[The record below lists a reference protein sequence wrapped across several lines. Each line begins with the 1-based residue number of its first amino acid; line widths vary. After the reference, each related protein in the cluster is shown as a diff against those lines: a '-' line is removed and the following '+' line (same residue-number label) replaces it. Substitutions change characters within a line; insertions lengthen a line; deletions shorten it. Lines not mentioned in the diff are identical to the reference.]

1 MRTMS
6 RRRGTG
12 RVGTRQLPAAT
23 AAQKGFRATDA
34 RGAARACSFAALVAA
49 GVLAAAWLARQ
60 RVQPVVSGYPA
71 PDFAVTDAGGEP
83 VTLDSYG
90 GKVLLLNVWA
100 TWCGP
105 CREEMPSMQ
114 SLYDRFSRDEFEI
127 AAISI
132 DAPSE
137 RLDALGNPGG
147 DPVTFAR
154 ELGLTF
160 PILLDTSGGI
170 QRTYRTSGVP
180 ESFLIGRDGV
190 IYKKVAGA
198 TEWDS
203 ETNVG
208 LVRRLVEGG

>member
-1 MRTMS
+1 MS
-6 RRRGTG
+6 RRRRTG
-12 RVGTRQLPAAT
+12 GAGTRQLPVAT
-23 AAQKGFRATDA
+23 AAQEGVRAADA
-34 RGAARACSFAALVAA
+34 RGAARACSLAALVTA
-49 GVLAAAWLARQ
+49 GVLAAAWFARH
-60 RVQPVVSGYPA
+60 RIQPVVSGYPA
-71 PDFAVTDAGGEP
+71 PDFAVTDAEGEP

-90 GKVLLLNVWA
+90 GKVFLLNVWA

-114 SLYDRFSRDEFEI
+114 RLYDRFSRDRFEI

-132 DAPSE
+132 DATPE

-147 DPVTFAR
+147 DPVAFAR

-160 PILLDTSGGI
+160 PILLDPSGGI
-170 QRTYRTSGVP
+170 QRAYRTSGVP

-190 IYKKVAGA
+190 IYKKVAGP

-203 ETNVG
+203 ETNVD